1 MGIKKTSKIMSLL
14 IAICL
19 FVIGFYCF
27 AIGVHAAAPDEI
39 DDTDVVS
46 DTIKRPSLELV
57 LEDAVVDMITVSDGK
72 ISAEYNKDV
81 YDIQINQSEEFWKV
95 TCKRKTDTN
104 NETVKLYIPA
114 INYEK
119 INMSL
124 NSVNLT
130 CAVIKFGDIVGNF
143 ELSSV
148 FLTLPKGFKGSLDL
162 VTNGYLNLTS
172 QDDFE
177 NTNSTII
184 AEDGMW
190 RTVYAPK
197 YFKRSGNMFTYT
209 NGTMD
214 NVIKITKKEDG
225 VVGVYSSK
233 NFGSADFS
241 FNQQIDGENIDEL
254 KWENGSWEANWINNW
269 LSNWNSEM
277 GNEYID

>member
-57 LEDAVVDMITVSDGK
+57 LEDAVVDMITASDGK

-81 YDIQINQSEEFWKV
+81 YDIQINQSEELWKV

-148 FLTLPKGFKGSLDL
+148 FLTLPKGFKGSLDRK
-162 VTNGYLNLTS
+162 S
-172 QDDFE
+172 
-177 NTNSTII
+177 
-184 AEDGMW
+184 
-190 RTVYAPK
+190 
-197 YFKRSGNMFTYT
+197 
-209 NGTMD
+209 
-214 NVIKITKKEDG
+214 
-225 VVGVYSSK
+225 VV
-233 NFGSADFS
+233 
-241 FNQQIDGENIDEL
+241 
-254 KWENGSWEANWINNW
+254 
-269 LSNWNSEM
+269 
-277 GNEYID
+277 